1 MHQNKIK
8 LKGMVSLS
16 AVAVAITF
24 SLSAHAVPLTGF
36 DESHLPTKHIVKF
49 KEDASSASEL
59 GRNSFWGPRIVQE
72 SVLDQLKAR
81 KVEKL
86 GNRAIYSVEME
97 DSELGKLRNRSDV
110 EYVEIDPPRYLLSE
124 TIPWGYEAVNAQ
136 RLDDSSAGNRTVCI
150 IDSGYDLAH
159 NDLSGNRVSGTNDS
173 GTGAWSIPGNNNAH
187 GTHVAGTIAAISNTE
202 GIKGVLPNQ
211 KVNLHIVK
219 VFNEAGW
226 GYSSSLVKAV
236 QTCADNGA
244 NVVNMSLGG
253 SQSSVTEKN
262 ALQTISNQGVLLIAA
277 AGNSG
282 NTEHSYPASYDSVM
296 SVAAVDDKG
305 DHAAFSQAT
314 DQVEIAGPGV
324 AILSTV
330 TVGEG
335 KLSDIRLNGV
345 SQFERGIVPHN
356 RLTQAGGRYGAD
368 PVVGSIT
375 ATLASCDVEGSRF
388 SCGDMSGK
396 ICLTERVGNQSSS
409 SYPEID
415 AVQACY
421 NAGASAAIVY
431 SNSDL
436 PGLQNP
442 FLVDQN
448 NEARMLS
455 VTVNRDFG
463 QELLGYVG
471 QEIMVSTTK
480 GEDYEYYNG
489 TSMATPH
496 VTGVAGLVWS
506 YHPTCTA
513 AQVRSALIKTA
524 TDIDVMG
531 RDNRTGYGLVNADAA
546 KQYLDA
552 GCNGPDGGGSGN
564 ENVLDNGESK
574 SPLSGDLQ
582 SSTVFVFDVPA
593 DATQATFNM
602 SGGSGDADLYVRF
615 NGTPST
621 SSYDC
626 RSWASG
632 NGESCNLNVSGA
644 GQYEVLVYGYRA
656 YSGVSLVATHNGSND
671 SSGGGS
677 EPSSYT
683 NSDAVVIP
691 DNQVSGAVSTLDVSR
706 SGDASSVTIDLDIT
720 HTYIGDLYVTLTSPE
735 GGQVV
740 LHDNAGGSDKDI
752 KTRFQADFSGFES
765 QGKWEL
771 KAVDSARRDTGT
783 INSWTLTFE

>member
-8 LKGMVSLS
+8 LKSLFSLS
-16 AVAVAITF
+16 AVTVAITF
-24 SLSAHAVPLTGF
+24 SLSAHATLLTGF
-36 DESHLPTKHIVKF
+36 DESNLPTKYIVKF
-49 KEDASSASEL
+49 KEDTSRASEL
-59 GRNSFWGPRIVQE
+59 SRNSFWGPRIVQE
-72 SVLDQLKAR
+72 SLLEQLKAR

-97 DSELGKLRNRSDV
+97 DSELGRLRNRSDV

-136 RLDDSSAGNRTVCI
+136 RLSDSSAGNRTVCI

-173 GTGAWSIPGNNNAH
+173 GTGAWSDPGNNNAH
-187 GTHVAGTIAAISNTE
+187 GTHVAGTIAAIANAE
-202 GIKGVLPNQ
+202 GIKGVMPNQ
-211 KVNLHIVK
+211 NVNLHIVK
-219 VFNEAGW
+219 VFNDTGW
-226 GYSSSLVKAV
+226 GYSSSLIKAV
-236 QTCADNGA
+236 QTCADNGS

-253 SQSSVTEKN
+253 SQSSMTEKN
-262 ALQTISNQGVLLIAA
+262 ALQTISDQGVLLIAA

-282 NTEHSYPASYDSVM
+282 NTAHSYPASYDSVM
-296 SVAAVDDKG
+296 SVAAVDDKRA
-305 DHAAFSQAT
+305 HAAFSQAT
-314 DQVEIAGPGV
+314 DQVEITGPGV

-335 KLSDIRLNGV
+335 KLSDIRLNGA
-345 SQFERGIVPHN
+345 SQFDRGIVPHN
-356 RLTQAGGRYGAD
+356 RLIQSGGSYAPD
-368 PVVGSIT
+368 PVAGSIT
-375 ATLASCDVEGSRF
+375 ATLASCDVAGSSFR
-388 SCGDMSGK
+388 CGDMSGK

-448 NEARMLS
+448 NEARMVS
-455 VTVNRDFG
+455 VTVNRAFG
-463 QELLGYVG
+463 QDLLGYVG
-471 QEIMVSTTK
+471 QEITVSTTK
-480 GEDYEYYNG
+480 GENYEYYNG

-513 AQVRSALIKTA
+513 AQVRNALIKTA
-524 TDIDVMG
+524 TDIDVTG
-531 RDNRTGYGLVNADAA
+531 RDNRTGYGLVNSDAA

-552 GCNGPDGGGSGN
+552 GCNGPDGG
-564 ENVLDNGESK
+564 
-574 SPLSGDLQ
+574 
-582 SSTVFVFDVPA
+582 
-593 DATQATFNM
+593 
-602 SGGSGDADLYVRF
+602 
-615 NGTPST
+615 
-621 SSYDC
+621 
-626 RSWASG
+626 
-632 NGESCNLNVSGA
+632 
-644 GQYEVLVYGYRA
+644 
-656 YSGVSLVATHNGSND
+656 
-671 SSGGGS
+671 S

-683 NSDAVVIP
+683 NSDAIAIP
-691 DNQVSGAVSTLDVSR
+691 DNQASGVVSSLDVTR
-706 SGDASSVTIDLDIT
+706 SGDAGSVTIDLDIT

-740 LHDNAGGSDKDI
+740 LHDNAGGRANNI
-752 KTRFQADFSGFES
+752 KTSFQADFSGFES

-771 KAVDSARRDTGT
+771 KVVDSARRDTGT
-783 INSWTLTFE
+783 INSWTLAFY